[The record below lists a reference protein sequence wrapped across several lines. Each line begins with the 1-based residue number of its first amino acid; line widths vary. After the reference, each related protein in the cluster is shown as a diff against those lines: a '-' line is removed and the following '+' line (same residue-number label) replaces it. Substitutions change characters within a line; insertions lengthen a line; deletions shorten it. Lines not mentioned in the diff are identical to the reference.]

1 MEQGLP
7 SARLLGGGAP
17 KEFYSSGLKA
27 SILDI
32 LSIPL
37 GPEELR
43 AGLRRMSQAW
53 ITAFTKI
60 ATESGLDAVDT
71 RSRAE
76 EALIRI
82 EVSLIVARTVGNGT
96 AFERALKL
104 LPDVLSLT

>member
-43 AGLRRMSQAW
+43 AGLRRMV
-53 ITAFTKI
+53 
-60 ATESGLDAVDT
+60 AVDT

-104 LPDVLSLT
+104 LPDLLSLT

>member
-1 MEQGLP
+1 M
-7 SARLLGGGAP
+7 
-17 KEFYSSGLKA
+17 
-27 SILDI
+27 
-32 LSIPL
+32 
-37 GPEELR
+37 
-43 AGLRRMSQAW
+43 
-53 ITAFTKI
+53 
-60 ATESGLDAVDT
+60 DAVDT